1 MPGDVIG
8 QWEKTRAE
16 IEIRRWL
23 YKIGQWAPG
32 AEQFDLQSQ
41 EETEPLG
48 ALSEDEIDQVLRFE
62 MVGRIGCHA
71 DGKTYVV
78 PIIYVYYNGCIY
90 GHSAEGMKLR
100 MMRAN
105 PAVCFEVDHVES
117 VTSWQSVIA
126 WGRFEELR
134 GDDADRVTRLLVDG
148 IKPLTTA
155 KEDQPPHGQA
165 DDGSHHVAVQAQR
178 AVVYRITLTERS
190 GRYEKC

>member
-32 AEQFDLQSQ
+32 AEQFGSQSQ

-48 ALSEDEIDQVLRFE
+48 ALSEDEIDQVLRSE

-126 WGRFEELR
+126 WGRFEDLR
-134 GDDADRVTRLLVDG
+134 GNNADRVTRLLVDRF
-148 IKPLTTA
+148 KPLTAAT
-155 KEDQPPHGQA
+155 EDQPHHGHA
-165 DDGSHHVAVQAQR
+165 PDGSDHVAVEAQR